1 MLDADCAAI
10 CRLAASAMARDSEM
24 AKQICR
30 LCSEICLA
38 CANECGR
45 HSHNHCQACA
55 SACRKCAAA
64 FQAMI
69 H

>member
-30 LCSEICLA
+30 LCIEICLA

-45 HSHNHCQACA
+45 HSHSHCQACA